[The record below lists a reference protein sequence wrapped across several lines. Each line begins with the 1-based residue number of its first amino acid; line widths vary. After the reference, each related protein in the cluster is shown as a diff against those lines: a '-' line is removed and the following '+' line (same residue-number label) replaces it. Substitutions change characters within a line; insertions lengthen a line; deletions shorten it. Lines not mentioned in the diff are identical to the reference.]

1 MEIHYRPC
9 NKFARVTRQPR
20 SSVFINSRERE
31 RENSSRLSHLRNN
44 LSRMFRVRDGE
55 RTNERTGSKITPSQA
70 SLIIFLTY
78 AEESERQS
86 FLGRNGRLC
95 ALSNSLLE
103 NVSISMRFVRAFVW
117 ADTCVRR
124 NDDPS

>member
-31 RENSSRLSHLRNN
+31 REGEFFSFIPSPQQFIADVSSPRW
-44 LSRMFRVRDGE
+44 

>member
-1 MEIHYRPC
+1 MA
-9 NKFARVTRQPR
+9 N
-20 SSVFINSRERE
+20 
-31 RENSSRLSHLRNN
+31 
-44 LSRMFRVRDGE
+44 E